1 MKNLDKSVPR
11 IANVSVVGGGGGGT
25 FIRRIIPENGERNC

>member
-11 IANVSVVGGGGGGT
+11 SGNVSVVGGT
-25 FIRRIIPENGERNC
+25 FIRRIIPENGERNR

>member
-11 IANVSVVGGGGGGT
+11 MANVSVVGGT
-25 FIRRIIPENGERNC
+25 FIRRIISENGKWNR